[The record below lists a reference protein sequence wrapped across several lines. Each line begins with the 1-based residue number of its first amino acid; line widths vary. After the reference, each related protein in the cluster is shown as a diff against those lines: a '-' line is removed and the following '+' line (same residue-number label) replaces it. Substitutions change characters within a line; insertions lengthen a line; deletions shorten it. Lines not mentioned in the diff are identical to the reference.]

1 MQSAGIKKKTEL
13 WILIPHCWTWGCWA
27 SAGRLIE
34 WIMNRLLTSLVL
46 KVSLVLSEV
55 PACRGWP
62 WQRSGAS
69 SIVWDKKAAL
79 LGLSSSTPCRLPCRN
94 TYKYIVQRWR
104 GVWPLSSMVSP
115 FTLTCTNCPSGPV
128 TQRSWHLLLYGCSL
142 SYWDC
147 VIQAKEDRGVP
158 PPPLSEMPGSCQ
170 SPANHTVM
178 HMSYRQRLGDG
189 LLSLHYNYKVFFLCV
204 LVEVKKIY
212 NNITSSGNRWLF
224 DFPLSQAFPCD
235 IGTTVA
241 KTTLAAW
248 LLTWSMRY
256 ERA

>member
-94 TYKYIVQRWR
+94 TYKYIVRRWR

-158 PPPLSEMPGSCQ
+158 PPPTFWN
-170 SPANHTVM
+170 A
-178 HMSYRQRLGDG
+178 RL
-189 LLSLHYNYKVFFLCV
+189 LP
-204 LVEVKKIY
+204 
-212 NNITSSGNRWLF
+212 ITSQPHCHAHELQAEARGWFTLITLQLQSLF
-224 DFPLSQAFPCD
+224 FMCTCRSKKN
-235 IGTTVA
+235 V
-241 KTTLAAW
+241 
-248 LLTWSMRY
+248 
-256 ERA
+256 

>member
-79 LGLSSSTPCRLPCRN
+79 LGLSSSTPCHLPCRN
-94 TYKYIVQRWR
+94 TYKYIVRRWR

-158 PPPLSEMPGSCQ
+158 PPHFLKCQ
-170 SPANHTVM
+170 APANH
-178 HMSYRQRLGDG
+178 Q
-189 LLSLHYNYKVFFLCV
+189 
-204 LVEVKKIY
+204 
-212 NNITSSGNRWLF
+212 
-224 DFPLSQAFPCD
+224 P
-235 IGTTVA
+235 
-241 KTTLAAW
+241 TTLSC
-248 LLTWSMRY
+248 TWATGRGSGMVY
-256 ERA
+256 SHYITTTKSFFYVYL